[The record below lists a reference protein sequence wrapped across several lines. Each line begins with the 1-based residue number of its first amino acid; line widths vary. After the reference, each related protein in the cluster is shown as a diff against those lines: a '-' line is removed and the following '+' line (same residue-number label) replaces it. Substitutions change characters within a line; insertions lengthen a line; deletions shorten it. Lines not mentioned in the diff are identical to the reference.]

1 VELFAGY
8 DRAVG
13 VSSISGTGSRGRYA
27 KGVLRRQQILDRAVE
42 VFADLGFE
50 GTSLRAI
57 GDAIGVSHAALRR
70 YFDTR
75 EELFLEVLREKDRQ
89 ALAQAHESGLDE
101 TAGFATLAV
110 NYAQQAPGLMA
121 LRHSMVARALE
132 PHNERSREFFRDR
145 YRSIREEA
153 LVVLRHAR
161 DRGAVRTDIPL
172 ETAAALMIA
181 ALDGLSTQWLVDPDV
196 DMQEGMA
203 LIEHLLAPAGAGN
216 SSTAR
221 PAPSREAPRPPG

>member
-1 VELFAGY
+1 M
-8 DRAVG
+8 
-13 VSSISGTGSRGRYA
+13 
-27 KGVLRRQQILDRAVE
+27 RRQQILDRAVE

-101 TAGFATLAV
+101 AAGFATLAV

-132 PHNERSREFFRDR
+132 PHNEHSREFFRDR
-145 YRSIREEA
+145 YRSIRDEA

-161 DRGAVRTDIPL
+161 DRGAVRSDIPL
-172 ETAAALMIA
+172 DTAATLMIA
-181 ALDGLSTQWLVDPDV
+181 ALDGLSTQWLIDPDV
-196 DMQEGMA
+196 DMRAGMA
-203 LIEHLLAPAGAGN
+203 LVEQLLAPAGAER
-216 SSTAR
+216 SSAAPR
-221 PAPSREAPRPPG
+221 ASGPASPEAPRPPG

>member
-1 VELFAGY
+1 MGAS
-8 DRAVG
+8 A
-13 VSSISGTGSRGRYA
+13 ISGTGSRGRYA
-27 KGVLRRQQILDRAVE
+27 KGVVRRQQILDRAVE
-42 VFADLGFE
+42 VFAELGFE

-110 NYAQQAPGLMA
+110 HYAQQAPGLMA

-132 PHNERSREFFRDR
+132 PGNEHSRAFFRDR

-161 DRGAVRTDIPL
+161 DRGTVRTDIPL

-181 ALDGLSTQWLVDPDV
+181 ALDGLSTQWLIDPDV
-196 DMQEGMA
+196 DMQAGMA
-203 LIEHLLAPAGAGN
+203 LLEHLLAPVR
-216 SSTAR
+216 S
-221 PAPSREAPRPPG
+221 PRPCQGTSG

>member
-1 VELFAGY
+1 
-8 DRAVG
+8 
-13 VSSISGTGSRGRYA
+13 
-27 KGVLRRQQILDRAVE
+27 VLRRQQILDRAVE

-101 TAGFATLAV
+101 AAGFATLAV

-132 PHNERSREFFRDR
+132 PHNEHSREFFRDR
-145 YRSIREEA
+145 YRSIRDEA

-161 DRGAVRTDIPL
+161 DRGAVRSDIPL
-172 ETAAALMIA
+172 DTAATLMIA
-181 ALDGLSTQWLVDPDV
+181 ALDGLSTQWLIDPDV
-196 DMQEGMA
+196 DMRAGMA
-203 LIEHLLAPAGAGN
+203 LVEQLLAPAGAER
-216 SSTAR
+216 SSAAPR
-221 PAPSREAPRPPG
+221 GSGPASPEAPRPPG

>member
-1 VELFAGY
+1 
-8 DRAVG
+8 
-13 VSSISGTGSRGRYA
+13 VSAISGTGSRGRYA
-27 KGVLRRQQILDRAVE
+27 KGVMRRQQILDRAVE

-101 TAGFATLAV
+101 AAGFATLAV

-132 PHNERSREFFRDR
+132 PHNEHSREFFRDR
-145 YRSIREEA
+145 YRSIRDEA

-161 DRGAVRTDIPL
+161 DRGAVRSDIPL
-172 ETAAALMIA
+172 DTAATLMIA
-181 ALDGLSTQWLVDPDV
+181 ALDGLSTQWLIDPDV
-196 DMQEGMA
+196 DMRAGMA
-203 LIEHLLAPAGAGN
+203 LVEQLLAPAGAER
-216 SSTAR
+216 SSAAPR
-221 PAPSREAPRPPG
+221 ASGPASPEAPRPPG

>member
-1 VELFAGY
+1 MSAS
-8 DRAVG
+8 A
-13 VSSISGTGSRGRYA
+13 ISGTGSRGRYA
-27 KGVLRRQQILDRAVE
+27 KGVVRRQQILDRAVE
-42 VFADLGFE
+42 VVAELGFE

-89 ALAQAHESGLDE
+89 AVAQVHESGLDE
-101 TAGFATLAV
+101 TTGFATLAV
-110 NYAQQAPGLMA
+110 HYAQQAPGLMA

-132 PHNERSREFFRDR
+132 PRNEHSREFFRDR

-153 LVVLRHAR
+153 MVVLQHAR
-161 DRGAVRTDIPL
+161 DRGTVRADIPL
-172 ETAAALMIA
+172 DTAAALMIA

-196 DMQEGMA
+196 DMQQGMA
-203 LIEHLLAPAGAGN
+203 LLEHLLAPPD
-216 SSTAR
+216 R
-221 PAPSREAPRPPG
+221 PRQGTSG

>member
-1 VELFAGY
+1 
-8 DRAVG
+8 
-13 VSSISGTGSRGRYA
+13 VSAISGTGSRGRYA

-101 TAGFATLAV
+101 AAGFATLAV

-132 PHNERSREFFRDR
+132 PHNEHSREFFRDR
-145 YRSIREEA
+145 YRSIRDEA

-161 DRGAVRTDIPL
+161 DRGAVRSDIPL
-172 ETAAALMIA
+172 DTAATLMIA
-181 ALDGLSTQWLVDPDV
+181 ALDGLSTQWLIDPDV
-196 DMQEGMA
+196 DMRAGMA
-203 LIEHLLAPAGAGN
+203 LVEQLLAPAGAER
-216 SSTAR
+216 SSAAPR
-221 PAPSREAPRPPG
+221 ASGPASPEAPRPPG